1 MKKIFLT
8 ISIIIAS
15 FFLYAQSSITKTT
28 LLGKWQISIIS
39 VPNMYYYDFAKDSF
53 AMLSMPTSSTPDA
66 EVRNIIQ
73 EKKIKKNF
81 ERGFIKDGKRNLII
95 FNADSVLSG
104 FTVAEAIGTTYSLDE
119 NKGILIMEYK
129 PTKEYPAI
137 YPMECIA
144 SISKKNR
151 LVLVMDVKGT
161 DLKMTMEYD
170 KVE

>member
-1 MKKIFLT
+1 MKKLFS
-8 ISIIIAS
+8 SIVFITAA
-15 FFLYAQSSITKTT
+15 FFLYAQSPITKTA
-28 LLGKWQISIIS
+28 LLGIWQISSIS

-53 AMLSMPTSSTPDA
+53 AMIIKPMSSTPEA

-81 ERGFIKDGKRNLII
+81 ERGFIKDGKRNLMI

-119 NKGILIMEYK
+119 NKGILIMDYK